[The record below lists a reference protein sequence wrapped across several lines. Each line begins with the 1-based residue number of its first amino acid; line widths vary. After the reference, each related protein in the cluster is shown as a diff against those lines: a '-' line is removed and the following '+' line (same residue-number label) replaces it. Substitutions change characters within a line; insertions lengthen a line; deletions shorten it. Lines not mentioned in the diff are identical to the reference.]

1 MKHEGHNYHG
11 ESMKVDSL
19 FMSYVSLIKV
29 QLVAVGEARI
39 AVFWPTSDWKEKT
52 FQKSGFLAE
61 RDANF
66 YIRGAP
72 PCTLAL
78 VVTLMIKEEATHSL
92 QTYC

>member
-39 AVFWPTSDWKEKT
+39 AVF
-52 FQKSGFLAE
+52 
-61 RDANF
+61 
-66 YIRGAP
+66 
-72 PCTLAL
+72 
-78 VVTLMIKEEATHSL
+78 
-92 QTYC
+92 